1 MDKEEFEKTIEKL
14 NNRIVNLECQI
25 KNLKDKGKEYT
36 PMKGEEYD
44 YIDLDTMT
52 IEIGDWDG
60 YVDDITRKKN
70 RIIFDTEEKANEYL
84 EYLLEKRKHMNIF
97 TDEEWKDTS
106 IMKFYYFYN
115 EEKKIVTNH
124 LYGMRMAVP
133 YFRTEEE
140 TEDFIQAY
148 AWAIKYEL
156 GVN

>member
-1 MDKEEFEKTIEKL
+1 
-14 NNRIVNLECQI
+14 
-25 KNLKDKGKEYT
+25 
-36 PMKGEEYD
+36 
-44 YIDLDTMT
+44 MT

-70 RIIFDTEEKANEYL
+70 RIIFDTEEKAAEYL

-133 YFRTEEE
+133 YFRTEKEV
-140 TEDFIQAY
+140 EDFIQVY